1 MKYNST
7 EMRLF
12 LKLFFILAVGV
23 VSVHGQAETETDKKA
38 NRLFS
43 CFVWE
48 DLGVGKVFYED
59 GAEPK
64 ELELTG
70 KRRSEYYSIPVG
82 EIFRLFTETEVD
94 GKTSYEVIGK
104 TEIKSGSKRLLMIV
118 ERNPKYNRTDAQ
130 SLPLRITVL
139 DDSINNFP
147 GGSTK
152 FINLTSKPL
161 SAEINGTKAIV
172 DSNRSKL
179 IRPSIP
185 ENGAFLPL
193 FVRYEKVAL
202 YESRIY
208 CQEGERRIIF
218 IRPSAKKDAR
228 RPIAI
233 DFLPQIVGPS
243 FEEK

>member
-1 MKYNST
+1 MRYNST

-12 LKLFFILAVGV
+12 LKLFFILIVGA
-23 VSVHGQAETETDKKA
+23 VSVHGQAETEQKA

-48 DLGVGKVFYED
+48 DLGVGKVFYAD

-64 ELELTG
+64 ELELAG
-70 KRRSEYYSIPVG
+70 KRRSEYYPIPVN

-94 GKTSYEVIGK
+94 GKPGYEVIGE
-104 TEIKSGSKRLLMIV
+104 TEIKSASKRLLMIV
-118 ERNPKYNRTDAQ
+118 ERNPKYNRTDAE

-179 IRPSIP
+179 IRPGIP

-193 FVRYEKVAL
+193 FVRYEKVSL

-218 IRPSAKKDAR
+218 IRPNAKKNAR
-228 RPIAI
+228 RPISI

>member
-1 MKYNST
+1 MSLSF
-7 EMRLF
+7 RLF
-12 LKLFFILAVGV
+12 FLLIVGLT
-23 VSVHGQAETETDKKA
+23 SVHGQGELETEKKTS
-38 NRLFS
+38 RLFS

-48 DLGVGKVFYED
+48 DLGVGKVFYAE

-64 ELELTG
+64 ELEFTN
-70 KRRSEYYSIPVG
+70 KRRSEYYPIPVSK
-82 EIFRLFTETEVD
+82 IFRLFTEIEVE
-94 GKTSYEVIGK
+94 GKMSHKVIGE

-118 ERNPKYNRTDAQ
+118 ERNTKFNEKEPG
-130 SLPLRITVL
+130 SFPLKITVL

-161 SAEINGTKAIV
+161 TAEINGTKAV
-172 DSNRSKL
+172 VNSNRSKL
-179 IRPSIP
+179 VRPSIP

-193 FVRYEKVAL
+193 FVRFEKTSL
-202 YESRIY
+202 YETRIY

-218 IRPSAKKDAR
+218 MRPSAKKDSR

-243 FEEK
+243 FNEK